1 MPSRGETSYRLAIRA
16 AVRGLWT
23 GVFDFSQ
30 AYMEM
35 ESSIKTYLEWA
46 WREGSEECGILQ
58 SEWTMEEWMAL
69 RDNIGADLSYLTGF
83 LAVVEQN
90 SKANKGKLGPLLMR
104 AEMWIN
110 RYADARNQATR
121 MACGN
126 RKLMWMRHV
135 VRATKHSCRDCTS
148 YDGKVYRANTW
159 ERYDIR
165 PQHPG
170 LGCGGWRCGCGF
182 LPTDEPGTRGRP
194 RAMRGV

>member
-1 MPSRGETSYRLAIRA
+1 MPSRGERSYRLAVRA

-90 SKANKGKLGPLLMR
+90 SRAKKGKLGPLLMR

-110 RYADARNQATR
+110 RYADARNQAKR

-126 RKLMWMRHV
+126 RKLVWMLGPTRD
-135 VRATKHSCRDCTS
+135 RCRDCLRLA
-148 YDGKVYRANTW
+148 GRVYRAKTW
-159 ERYDIR
+159 EKWDVR
-165 PQHPG
+165 PQSSA
-170 LGCGGWRCGCGF
+170 LACGGWRCLCF
-182 LPTDEPGTRGRP
+182 FELTDEPYTPGHPPKLSGQ
-194 RAMRGV
+194 